1 MKITSVEPI
10 LISVPYDRGGGPVPK
25 ADAVPWRNMDTLLV
39 RVETSDGITG
49 WGEAF
54 GFGACIATHTAVA
67 KLVGPLAIG
76 RDAGDIAALMD
87 DLARKLHNYGRNG
100 LVSFALSGLDIA
112 LWDIAG
118 QIVGKPLYQMLGGAP
133 VARAPAYASLLRY
146 GSADLVARNA
156 ARAIERG
163 YRRIKLHEITVGEVA
178 AARNAIGKDTP
189 LMVDTN
195 CPWSADDAIAMAKA
209 FAPYNLYW
217 LEEPVWPPD
226 DYAALARVRAAGV
239 PIAAG
244 ENAGTPIEI
253 AQLIDVAKVDF
264 VQPSVTKIGGVS
276 EMQKLVALAAAR
288 GTSLAPHSPYFGPGL
303 IATIHICASLPE
315 PAFVERFYCD
325 LEASPFGD
333 QVNAADGFMTVPQG
347 PGLGLDIDEAV
358 IARYRVDAH

>member
-1 MKITSVEPI
+1 
-10 LISVPYDRGGGPVPK
+10 
-25 ADAVPWRNMDTLLV
+25 
-39 RVETSDGITG
+39 
-49 WGEAF
+49 
-54 GFGACIATHTAVA
+54 
-67 KLVGPLAIG
+67 
-76 RDAGDIAALMD
+76 
-87 DLARKLHNYGRNG
+87 
-100 LVSFALSGLDIA
+100 VSFALSGLDIA

-118 QIVGKPLYQMLGGAP
+118 QVAGEPLYRMLGGASITR
-133 VARAPAYASLLRY
+133 VPAYASLLRY

-156 ARAIERG
+156 ARAMERG
-163 YRRIKLHEITVGEVA
+163 YQRIKLHEITVSEVA
-178 AARNAIGKDTP
+178 AARDAIGNDTP

-195 CPWSADDAIAMAKA
+195 CPWSADEAMAMARA

-276 EMQKLVALAAAR
+276 EMQRLLRLAASREAR
-288 GTSLAPHSPYFGPGL
+288 LAPHSPYFGPGL

-325 LEASPFGD
+325 LEASPIGD
-333 QVNAADGFMTVPQG
+333 QVNAAGGQMSVPQG
-347 PGLGLDIDEAV
+347 PGLGLDIDEDV
-358 IARYRVDAH
+358 VARYRVDA